1 MKKAI
6 KTLATCWA
14 AYFVTSYV
22 AYGVS
27 ENLKITSRS
36 LLDSKKA
43 KVNGEKPVKLEAKPI
58 MAVVIDN
65 IKEFVSITKQYIDLC

>member
-6 KTLATCWA
+6 KVVASCWA

-27 ENLKITSRS
+27 ENMKITGRS

-43 KVNGEKPVKLEAKPI
+43 KINGDEPVKLEAKPVI
-58 MAVVIDN
+58 AVAIDN